1 MFLVVSDI
9 INSDTTQ
16 FHFLVTF
23 FLFINDKLP
32 EFITLTFQSHFSPFS
47 YIETKDTRASWI
59 HI

>member
-32 EFITLTFQSHFSPFS
+32 EFI
-47 YIETKDTRASWI
+47 Y
-59 HI
+59 